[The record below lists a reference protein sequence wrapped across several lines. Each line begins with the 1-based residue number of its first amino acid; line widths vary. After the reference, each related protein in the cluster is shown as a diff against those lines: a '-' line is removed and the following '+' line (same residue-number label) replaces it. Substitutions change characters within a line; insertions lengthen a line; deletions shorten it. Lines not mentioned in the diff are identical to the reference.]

1 MPLVRP
7 RRPSPRSW
15 LSPSRASAAV
25 IQDALS
31 RLIFGVSDDV
41 ISTQQVI
48 AGREVTRYEM
58 TVEGGPVQTAYGL
71 PSGEVAWFLV
81 TDEGSLEEVI
91 AALP

>member
-1 MPLVRP
+1 VAVTIPGVP
-7 RRPSPRSW
+7 
-15 LSPSRASAAV
+15 AADV
-25 IQDALS
+25 QEVLS
-31 RLIFGVSDDV
+31 RLIFGASDDV
-41 ISTQQVI
+41 ISTQEVI

-58 TVEGGPVQTAYGL
+58 TVEGGPAQIAYGL